1 MRITGLK
8 IRSIRV
14 QRQHRTVVGAGIDT
28 PIAGASDAPTLSR
41 FAFLQLQTD
50 EGLCGLGEWSDLE
63 PGLEPA
69 RLKGQLEALL
79 LGRNPFDLEAIF
91 ALFPLDRSTRC
102 AVDSALYDLMGKALG
117 VPVYQLL
124 GGRYRPQVE
133 VSWVVY
139 IREPDL
145 IADEIRQMRS
155 QGFDAF
161 KLKVGSRIEH
171 DENCVRLIRESA
183 GPQAQL
189 KLDASG
195 AWSLEEAIEYIPR
208 LAQYGLLAV
217 ESPVRG
223 RGAED
228 LARVR
233 QAVEVPI
240 IEHVWDRWDYVLDLV
255 HHQSVDII
263 NLFPEGCGGLF
274 RCKKVLALAEAA
286 GIGALL
292 GSTVELGVGT
302 AGQVHLGVSS
312 PGISYPSDLIGPAM
326 YQEDVITCP
335 FTYQAGGLAP
345 PEGPGLGVE
354 LDLAQL
360 ERLGGN

>member
-1 MRITGLK
+1 MRITGVR
-8 IRSIRV
+8 IQSAEV
-14 QRQHRTVVGAGIDT
+14 SRQHRTVVGTGIHT
-28 PIAGASDAPTLSR
+28 PVATAADAPTRSR
-41 FAFLQLQTD
+41 FAFLQLDSDQ
-50 EGLCGLGEWSDLE
+50 GICGLGEWSDLE
-63 PGLEPA
+63 AGLEPA
-69 RLKGQLEALL
+69 ALRGQLEALL
-79 LGRNPFDLEAIF
+79 VGRDAFDLESIF
-91 ALFPLDRSTRC
+91 AAFPLDRSTRC

-117 VPVYQLL
+117 VPVYTLL
-124 GGRYRPQVE
+124 GGRFRPQVE

-139 IREPDL
+139 IREPEL
-145 IADEIRQMRS
+145 IGEEIAQMRS
-155 QGFDAF
+155 RGFRAY

-171 DENCVRLIRESA
+171 DEACVRIIREAA
-183 GPQAQL
+183 GPEAQL

-195 AWSLEEAIEYIPR
+195 AWTLAEAVEYIPR
-208 LAQYGLLAV
+208 LAQYGLQAV
-217 ESPVRG
+217 ESPVQG

-233 QAVEVPI
+233 RAVEVPI

-255 HHQSVDII
+255 RHQSVDII

-302 AGQVHLGVSS
+302 AAQLHLGVSS

-326 YQEDVITCP
+326 YQEDVITRP
-335 FTYQAGGLAP
+335 FEYQAGALVP
-345 PEGPGLGVE
+345 PEGPGLGVD
-354 LDLAQL
+354 LDL
-360 ERLGGN
+360 ERFDGPGA